1 MLNKLT
7 IGASVESIHTQR
19 HQYGYNSGGRGTN
32 GNAHTYPWRKEL
44 GTRVSLVT
52 PSRKMNAQDLS
63 WCTMS
68 LGRKL
73 HLSCSLC
80 LI

>member
-32 GNAHTYPWRKEL
+32 GNAHTYPWRKKL
-44 GTRVSLVT
+44 GT
-52 PSRKMNAQDLS
+52 
-63 WCTMS
+63 
-68 LGRKL
+68 
-73 HLSCSLC
+73 
-80 LI
+80 